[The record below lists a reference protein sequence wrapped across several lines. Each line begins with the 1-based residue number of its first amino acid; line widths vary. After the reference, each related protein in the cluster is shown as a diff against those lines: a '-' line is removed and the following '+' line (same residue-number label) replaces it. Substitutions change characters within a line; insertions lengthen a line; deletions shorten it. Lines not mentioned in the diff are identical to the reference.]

1 MNPLWEFLTVRK
13 EQDLFLREYSLLSHV
28 KDESSWV
35 NCRRGKSNVYICVC
49 VCVCVYIYIYIY
61 IYLLIQAFEAMRNFT
76 FQAKL
81 FNYLKCLCLR
91 KWI

>member
-13 EQDLFLREYSLLSHV
+13 EQDLFLREYILLGHI

-35 NCRRGKSNVYICVC
+35 NCGGEGNKL
-49 VCVCVYIYIYIY
+49 YIYF
-61 IYLLIQAFEAMRNFT
+61 LVQVLEAVRNFT

-81 FNYLKCLCLR
+81 FKYLNLLVS
-91 KWI
+91 